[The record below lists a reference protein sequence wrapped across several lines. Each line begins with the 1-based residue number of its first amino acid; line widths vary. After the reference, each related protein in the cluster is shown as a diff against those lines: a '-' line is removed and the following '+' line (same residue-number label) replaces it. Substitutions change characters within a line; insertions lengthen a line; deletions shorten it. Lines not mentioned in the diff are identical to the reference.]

1 MKIFGLRYK
10 VLLGIISV
18 LFLSVDLFLIA
29 FYGFEGQLLI
39 FLYIMIGLVPLWGVF
54 ALCTNIFIPSISFN
68 YSTKTIVTDFVANE
82 QYKNDRHFRNQGD
95 IFYFDEIIN
104 CEIDNKK
111 MIITQKYDQTKT
123 LYLCFF
129 TQRQIFQI
137 FAEIKKIMNN
147 QQNIE
152 DRHYTK

>member
-95 IFYFDEIIN
+95 VFYFDEIIN

-111 MIITQKYDQTKT
+111 MIITQKYGQVKT
-123 LYLCFF
+123 LYLSFF
-129 TQRQIFQI
+129 TQKQVFKIFE
-137 FAEIKKIMNN
+137 EIKKIINN
-147 QQNIE
+147 
-152 DRHYTK
+152 K

>member
-1 MKIFGLRYK
+1 MKIFALKYK
-10 VLLGIISV
+10 ILLSIISV
-18 LFLSVDLFLIA
+18 LLLSVDLFLIA

-54 ALCTNIFIPSISFN
+54 ALCSNIFIPSISFD

-95 IFYFDEIIN
+95 VFYFDEIIN

-111 MIITQKYDQTKT
+111 LIITQKYGQVKT
-123 LYLCFF
+123 MYLSFF
-129 TQRQIFQI
+129 TQKQIFKV
-137 FAEIKKIMNN
+137 FEEIKKLINS
-147 QQNIE
+147 
-152 DRHYTK
+152 K

>member
-18 LFLSVDLFLIA
+18 LLLSVDLFLIV

-54 ALCTNIFIPSISFN
+54 ALCSNTFIPSISFN
-68 YSTKTIVTDFVANE
+68 YNAKTIITDFVANE
-82 QYKNDRHFRNQGD
+82 LYKNDRHFRNQGD
-95 IFYFDEIIN
+95 VFYFDEIIN

-111 MIITQKYDQTKT
+111 MIITQKYGQVKT
-123 LYLCFF
+123 LYLSFF
-129 TQRQIFQI
+129 TQKQVFKIFE
-137 FAEIKKIMNN
+137 EIKKIINK
-147 QQNIE
+147 
-152 DRHYTK
+152 T

>member
-1 MKIFGLRYK
+1 MKIFGLKYK
-10 VLLGIISV
+10 ILLGIISV
-18 LFLSVDLFLIA
+18 LLLSVDLFLIA

-54 ALCTNIFIPSISFN
+54 ALCSNIFIPSISFD

-95 IFYFDEIIN
+95 VFYFDEIIN

-111 MIITQKYDQTKT
+111 LIITQKYGQVKT
-123 LYLCFF
+123 MYLSFF
-129 TQRQIFQI
+129 TQKQIFKV
-137 FAEIKKIMNN
+137 FEEIKKII
-147 QQNIE
+147 NI
-152 DRHYTK
+152 K